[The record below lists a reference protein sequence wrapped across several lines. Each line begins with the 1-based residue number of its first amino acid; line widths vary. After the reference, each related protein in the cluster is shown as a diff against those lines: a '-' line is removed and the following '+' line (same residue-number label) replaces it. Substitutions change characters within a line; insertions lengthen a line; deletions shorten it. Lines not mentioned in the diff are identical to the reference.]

1 MAVNLIEK
9 VLGLNEFKDNPP
21 VLVDIGASGAIHPK
35 WKSIAKQ
42 SICICFDADSREFG
56 FVVKESS
63 EYKKLY
69 VYNAVVTDRAEPEV
83 EFYLTK
89 FPYCSSTLKPDSQ
102 RLADWYC
109 SDLFEVEQKLKLN
122 SVTLKSIME
131 ELKIPKVDWFKT
143 DSQGTDLRL
152 FKSLGEDVVSRVL
165 AAEFEPG
172 ILDSYEGE
180 DKLYSVI
187 QYMDNRNF
195 WMSDIKIGGF
205 QRITRDVM
213 KSYFS
218 EFEESL
224 LKRLFKMAP
233 GCAEVTYL
241 NSFKEDGLF
250 DKRDFLLGWV
260 FATIENQHGFAIE
273 LAQKGLINYQDSF
286 FEELLKESVNRLRS
300 RLMNFNLYT
309 EKLLRRFFKIY

>member
-1 MAVNLIEK
+1 MAVNLMEK

-21 VLVDIGASGAIHPK
+21 VLVDIGASGEISPK

-83 EFYLTK
+83 DFYLTK

-102 RLADWYC
+102 RLADWYY
-109 SDLFEVEQKLKLN
+109 SDLFEVEKKIKLN
-122 SVTLKSIME
+122 SVTLKYIME

-187 QYMDNRNF
+187 QYMDDHQF
-195 WMSDIKIGGF
+195 LMSDIKIGRF
-205 QRITRDVM
+205 DRISRDVM
-213 KSYFS
+213 KSAFS
-218 EFEESL
+218 EVEEKL
-224 LKRLFKMAP
+224 LKRLFKGAP
-233 GCAEVTYL
+233 GYAEVTYL
-241 NSFKEDGLF
+241 NSFRENDIF

-260 FATIENQHGFAIE
+260 FATLENQHGFAIE
-273 LAQKGLINYQDSF
+273 IARKGLANFKDTL
-286 FEELLKESVNRLRS
+286 FEELVRDSVKRIRS
-300 RLMNFNLYT
+300 RLMNINLYIQRII
-309 EKLLRRFFKIY
+309 KRVYGDF